1 MKKTSLNKMLA
12 TAVTTLGLLGVAVFG
27 GAGTAVA
34 GTNGQQI
41 KFIDSKRTVLSL
53 WVEGNN
59 QNGEYW
65 AHCFPTLNYTN
76 YLSGYWYKGDV
87 RLYAYTT
94 NTNCDGV
101 SIAGHAEYYI
111 PEYYGSDWFTV
122 DDERW
127 W

>member
-1 MKKTSLNKMLA
+1 MKKTHVKKRMA
-12 TAVTTLGLLGVAVFG
+12 TAAATLGLLGVAVFG
-27 GAGTAVA
+27 SAGTAAA

-41 KFIDSKRTVLSL
+41 KFTDSKRAVYSL
-53 WVEGNN
+53 WVEGHN

-65 AHCFPTLNYTN
+65 AHCFATPAMDN
-76 YLSGYWYKGDV
+76 YLSGYWYKGNV

-94 NTNCDGV
+94 NSNCDGM
-101 SIAGHAEYYI
+101 SRAGYAEYYI

-122 DDERW
+122 DNERW